1 MEAVHGAILKS
12 IEMQRQSAE
21 QEDIRQRLA
30 KLTPRELD
38 LLKLVLAGMPN
49 KRIARDLKISIK
61 TVANHRAN
69 LMAKSQALNAADLAR
84 MSTVAGI
91 VPGK

>member
-1 MEAVHGAILKS
+1 M
-12 IEMQRQSAE
+12 
-21 QEDIRQRLA
+21 
-30 KLTPRELD
+30 TPRELD

-49 KRIARDLKISIK
+49 KRIAARLNISIK

-69 LMAKSQALNAADLAR
+69 LMAKTEALNAADLAR

-91 VPGK
+91 LPDTSN